1 MEECA
6 ASNIVWQNMEYSDD
20 MFVYLRCIVVKVSG
34 DEDEAV
40 AKLGEFYAERRP
52 ELSMIIQSQ
61 NAIYRQYFIAEENN
75 LKLIAIFTLLVVM
88 LSAMAML
95 AMSTYYARQ
104 QARGWS
110 VRKVF
115 GCTRGEVYSNMVLSF
130 LKVIALAAAVAVPA
144 AWFLVGEW
152 LQGYPYRIGNHWWI
166 YALALLAVSIVAVA
180 SISWQAV
187 RLMNSDPIKEL
198 KKE

>member
-1 MEECA
+1 MTVAVNA
-6 ASNIVWQNMEYSDD
+6 AALIV
-20 MFVYLRCIVVKVSG
+20 
-34 DEDEAV
+34 
-40 AKLGEFYAERRP
+40 
-52 ELSMIIQSQ
+52 
-61 NAIYRQYFIAEENN
+61 
-75 LKLIAIFTLLVVM
+75 T
-88 LSAMAML
+88 AML

-115 GCTRGEVYSNMVLSF
+115 GCSRGEVYSNMVLSF

-144 AWFLVGEW
+144 AWFLVSER

-166 YALALLAVSIVAVA
+166 YALALLAVSIVAVV